1 MSANINKQLHN
12 TQGSDKESYVS
23 SLLSQMT
30 LQEKIGQMSQLN
42 NDSEKLETSIKK
54 GLVGSIINEVDVVVI
69 NKLQRIATQES
80 RLGIPLLIGRDVIH
94 GFNTIFPIPLG
105 QAASWSSEIVELCA
119 KIAAIESSNSGVN
132 WTFAPMIDISRDP
145 RWGRIAESLG
155 EDPYLCST
163 LGTAMV
169 KGFQGDNL
177 SDSTS
182 IAACAKHFAGY
193 GASESGRDY
202 NTTNIPENE
211 LRNVYLPPFKAV
223 ADAGIST
230 FMASFSDLNGI
241 PVTGN
246 KWLLNDILRTEW
258 QYSGPVVSDWESIPQ
273 LITHGFAV
281 DKESAAFEACNAG
294 VDMEMAS
301 DNYAEYLT
309 SLNLSNK
316 ISIEKIDTMVSRIL
330 KLKFDLGLF
339 ETPFTESTTSKEH
352 LNSFHLSLAKQ
363 AATKSCVLLKNNKK
377 TLPLS
382 KTTLDKLAVIGP
394 LADDGYEQL
403 GTWAFDAKA
412 KHSITCLSAIKDYV
426 EDSVDVK
433 FAIGM
438 ETSRSNN
445 DDGFDEAIHIANSAD
460 VAIMILGEEA
470 ILSGEAHCRS
480 KINLPGYQ
488 EQLIN
493 AVYETG
499 TPIVL
504 VVMAG
509 RPITLEKILP
519 KVDAILFA
527 WHPGTMGGP
536 AIADILFGKSC
547 PSGKLPV
554 TFPRTVGQIPLYYGQ
569 KNTGRPA
576 SEETFVDINNIK
588 VKAPQ
593 TSLGMTSTHLDTHY
607 SPLFPFGFGLSYTQF
622 EYKNIKVSKN
632 SVPMGESF
640 KVEATISNTGNFD
653 AEEIVQLYTRDLVG
667 SVTRPV
673 KELKGFKRI
682 FLPAGK
688 SETVTFKIHTNEL
701 AFYNRQMEFTTEP
714 GLFNVWIGGNSE
726 TTLKTEFEVVCQKHI
741 PKTNP
746 TNENEYTE

>member
-1 MSANINKQLHN
+1 MYQQLKC
-12 TQGSDKESYVS
+12 TQNSDKESQVS

-30 LQEKIGQMSQLN
+30 LKEKIGQMSQLN
-42 NDSEKLETSIKK
+42 NDSEKLHSSIKK
-54 GLVGSIINEVDVVVI
+54 GLVGSILNEVDLNTI
-69 NKLQRIATQES
+69 NELQRIATQET

-105 QAASWSSEIVELCA
+105 QAASWSSDMVEICA
-119 KIAAIESSNSGVN
+119 KIAAIESSNNGVN
-132 WTFAPMIDISRDP
+132 WTFAPMIDITRDP
-145 RWGRIAESLG
+145 RWGRVAESLG
-155 EDPYLCST
+155 EDPFLCST

-169 KGFQGDNL
+169 KGFQGDKL
-177 SDSTS
+177 SDTYS

-223 ADAGIST
+223 ADSGVST
-230 FMASFSDLNGI
+230 FMASFSDLNGV

-246 KWLLNDILRTEW
+246 TWLLNDILRTEW

-273 LITHGFAV
+273 LVTHGFAV
-281 DKESAAFEACNAG
+281 DEESAAFEACNAG

-301 DNYAEYLT
+301 DNYEEHLVT
-309 SLNLSNK
+309 LIQNNK
-316 ISIEKIDTMVSRIL
+316 ISIEHIDTMVSRIL

-339 ETPFTESTTSKEH
+339 ETPFTESTASIEH
-352 LNSFHLSLAKQ
+352 LNGFHLSVAKQ
-363 AATKSCVLLKNNKK
+363 AATKSCVLLKNNKQI
-377 TLPLS
+377 LPLS
-382 KTTLDKLAVIGP
+382 KKTIDKLAVIGP

-403 GTWAFDAKA
+403 GTWAFDGKA
-412 KHSITCLSAIKDYV
+412 NQSITCLSAIKDYA

-438 ETSRSNN
+438 ETSRSNHH
-445 DDGFDEAIHIANSAD
+445 DGFLEAIDIASAAD
-460 VAIMILGEEA
+460 VAVMILGEEA

-480 KINLPGYQ
+480 NINLPGCQ

-519 KVDAILFA
+519 KVDAVLFA
-527 WHPGTMGGP
+527 WHPGTMGGS
-536 AIADILFGKSC
+536 AIADILFGEDC
-547 PSGKLPV
+547 PSGKLPI
-554 TFPRTVGQIPLYYGQ
+554 TFPRTLGQIPLYYGQ

-576 SEETFVDINNIK
+576 SEATFVDINNIK

-607 SPLFPFGFGLSYTQF
+607 SALFPFGYGLSYAQF
-622 EYKNIKVSKN
+622 EYKNINVSHY

-640 KVEATISNTGNFD
+640 KVAATISNTGSVD
-653 AEEIVQLYTRDLVG
+653 ADEVVQLYIRDLFG

-673 KELKGFKRI
+673 KELKGFQRI
-682 FLPAGK
+682 HLQAGQSK
-688 SETVTFKIHTNEL
+688 TVVFNLHTDEL
-701 AFYNRQMEFTTEP
+701 AFYNRQMELKTEA
-714 GLFNVWIGGNSE
+714 GLFHAWIGGSSD
-726 TTLKTEFEVVCQKHI
+726 TDLKTEFEVI
-741 PKTNP
+741 LPS
-746 TNENEYTE
+746 E

>member
-1 MSANINKQLHN
+1 MPANMDQEPNNMQD
-12 TQGSDKESYVS
+12 SDKEFYVS
-23 SLLSQMT
+23 SLLFQMT

-42 NDSEKLETSIKK
+42 NDSEKLNTSIKN
-54 GLVGSIINEVDVVVI
+54 GLVGSILNEVDLDTI
-69 NKLQRIATQES
+69 NELQRIATQES

-105 QAASWSSEIVELCA
+105 QAASWSSETVELCA
-119 KIAAIESSNSGVN
+119 KISAIESSRSGVN

-163 LGTAMV
+163 LGIAMV
-169 KGFQGDNL
+169 KGFQGESL
-177 SDSTS
+177 SDRTS

-223 ADAGIST
+223 ADAGVST
-230 FMASFSDLNGI
+230 FMASFSDLNGV

-273 LITHGFAV
+273 LVTHGFAV
-281 DKESAAFEACNAG
+281 DEKSAALDACNAG

-301 DNYAEYLT
+301 DNYAEHLT
-309 SLNLSNK
+309 SLIQSNK
-316 ISIEKIDTMVSRIL
+316 IVIDKIDTMVTRIL
-330 KLKFDLGLF
+330 NLKFDLGLF
-339 ETPFTESTTSKEH
+339 ESPFTESTASTDS
-352 LNSFHLSLAKQ
+352 LDSLDSFHLSVAKQ
-363 AATKSCVLLKNNKK
+363 AAIKSCVLLKNNKQI
-377 TLPLS
+377 LPLS
-382 KTTLDKLAVIGP
+382 KTNINTLAVIGP

-403 GTWAFDAKA
+403 GTWAFDSNANQ
-412 KHSITCLSAIKDYV
+412 SVTCLDAIKDYV
-426 EDSVDVK
+426 KGSVDVT

-445 DDGFDEAIHIANSAD
+445 DDGFSEVIDIASSAD
-460 VAIMILGEEA
+460 LAVMILGEEA

-480 KINLPGYQ
+480 NINLPGYQ

-504 VVMAG
+504 VIMAG
-509 RPITLEKILP
+509 RPITLENILP

-536 AIADILFGKSC
+536 AITDILFGEDC

-554 TFPRTVGQIPLYYGQ
+554 TFPRNVGQIPLYYGQ

-576 SEETFVDINNIK
+576 SDETFVDINDIK
-588 VKAPQ
+588 VRAPQ
-593 TSLGMTSTHLDTHY
+593 TSLGMTSIHLDTHY

-622 EYKNIKVSKN
+622 KYKNIKVSN
-632 SVPMGESF
+632 YSVPMGESI
-640 KVEATISNTGNFD
+640 KIEATISNTGNFN
-653 AEEIVQLYTRDLVG
+653 AKEIVQLYIRDLVG

-673 KELKGFKRI
+673 KELKGFKHI
-682 FLPAGK
+682 FLLAGESK
-688 SETVTFKIHTNEL
+688 AVTFKIHTDEL
-701 AFYNRQMEFTTEP
+701 AFYNRQMKFTTEP
-714 GLFNVWIGGNSE
+714 GVFNVWIGGNSD
-726 TTLKTEFEVVCQKHI
+726 TNLKTEFEVV
-741 PKTNP
+741 
-746 TNENEYTE
+746 

>member
-1 MSANINKQLHN
+1 MPINIDQEPNNIQDA
-12 TQGSDKESYVS
+12 DKEFYVS
-23 SLLSQMT
+23 SLLFKMT

-42 NDSEKLETSIKK
+42 NDSEKLDTSIKN
-54 GLVGSIINEVDVVVI
+54 GLVGSILNEVDLDTI
-69 NKLQRIATQES
+69 NELQRIATQES
-80 RLGIPLLIGRDVIH
+80 RLGIPLLISRDVIH

-105 QAASWSSEIVELCA
+105 QAASWSPETVELCA
-119 KIAAIESSNSGVN
+119 KISAIESSRSGIN

-163 LGTAMV
+163 LGIAMV
-169 KGFQGDNL
+169 KGFQGESL

-223 ADAGIST
+223 ADAGVST
-230 FMASFSDLNGI
+230 FMASFSDLNGV

-273 LITHGFAV
+273 LVTHGFAV
-281 DKESAAFEACNAG
+281 DEKSAALEACNAG

-301 DNYAEYLT
+301 DNYAEHLI
-309 SLNLSNK
+309 SLIQSNK
-316 ISIEKIDTMVSRIL
+316 VSIDKIDTMVTRIL
-330 KLKFDLGLF
+330 NLKFDLGLF
-339 ETPFTESTTSKEH
+339 KTPFTESTASTAN
-352 LNSFHLSLAKQ
+352 LDSFHLSVAKQ
-363 AATKSCVLLKNNKK
+363 AATKSCVLLKNNKQI
-377 TLPLS
+377 LPLC
-382 KTTLDKLAVIGP
+382 KTKIKTLAVIGP

-403 GTWAFDAKA
+403 GTWAFDSNANQ
-412 KHSITCLSAIKDYV
+412 SVTCLDAIKDYV
-426 EDSVDVK
+426 KDSVDVT

-445 DDGFDEAIHIANSAD
+445 DDGFSEVIDIVSSAD
-460 VAIMILGEEA
+460 LAIMILGEEA

-480 KINLPGYQ
+480 NINLPGYQ
-488 EQLIN
+488 EQLID
-493 AVYETG
+493 AVHETG

-504 VVMAG
+504 VIMAG
-509 RPITLEKILP
+509 RPIILENILP

-536 AIADILFGKSC
+536 AITDILFGEDC

-576 SEETFVDINNIK
+576 SNDTFVDINDIK
-588 VKAPQ
+588 VRAPQ

-607 SPLFPFGFGLSYTQF
+607 SPLFPFGFGLSYTQL
-622 EYKNIKVSKN
+622 EYTNIKVSN
-632 SVPMGESF
+632 YSVPMGESF
-640 KVEATISNTGNFD
+640 TIEANISNTGNFN
-653 AEEIVQLYTRDLVG
+653 AKEIVQLYIRDLVG

-673 KELKGFKRI
+673 KELKGFKHI
-682 FLPAGK
+682 FLPAGDSK
-688 SETVTFKIHTNEL
+688 TVIFKIHTDEL
-701 AFYNRQMEFTTEP
+701 AFYNRQMKLTTEP
-714 GLFNVWIGGNSE
+714 GLFNVWIGGNSD
-726 TTLKTEFEVVCQKHI
+726 TNLKTEFEVVC
-741 PKTNP
+741 
-746 TNENEYTE
+746 

>member
-1 MSANINKQLHN
+1 MPTNMYQQLKC
-12 TQGSDKESYVS
+12 TQNSDKESQVS

-30 LQEKIGQMSQLN
+30 LKEKIGQMSQLN
-42 NDSEKLETSIKK
+42 NDSEKLHSSIKK
-54 GLVGSIINEVDVVVI
+54 GLVGSILNEVDLNTI
-69 NKLQRIATQES
+69 NELQRIATQET

-105 QAASWSSEIVELCA
+105 QAASWSSDMVEICA
-119 KIAAIESSNSGVN
+119 KIAAIESSNNGVN
-132 WTFAPMIDISRDP
+132 WTFAPMIDITRDP
-145 RWGRIAESLG
+145 RWGRVAESLG
-155 EDPYLCST
+155 EDPFLCST

-169 KGFQGDNL
+169 KGFQGDKL
-177 SDSTS
+177 SDTYS

-223 ADAGIST
+223 ADSGVST
-230 FMASFSDLNGI
+230 FMASFSDLNGV

-246 KWLLNDILRTEW
+246 TWLLNDILRTEW

-273 LITHGFAV
+273 LVTHGFAV
-281 DKESAAFEACNAG
+281 DEESAAFEACNAG

-301 DNYAEYLT
+301 DNYEEHLVT
-309 SLNLSNK
+309 LIQNNK
-316 ISIEKIDTMVSRIL
+316 ISIEHIDTMVSRIL

-339 ETPFTESTTSKEH
+339 ETPFTESTASIEH
-352 LNSFHLSLAKQ
+352 LNGFHLSVAKQ
-363 AATKSCVLLKNNKK
+363 AATKSCVLLKNNKQI
-377 TLPLS
+377 LPLS
-382 KTTLDKLAVIGP
+382 KKTIDKLAVIGP

-403 GTWAFDAKA
+403 GTWAFDGKA
-412 KHSITCLSAIKDYV
+412 NQSITCLSAIKDYA

-438 ETSRSNN
+438 ETSRSNHH
-445 DDGFDEAIHIANSAD
+445 DGFLEAIDIASAAD
-460 VAIMILGEEA
+460 VAVMILGEEA

-480 KINLPGYQ
+480 NINLPGCQ

-519 KVDAILFA
+519 KVDAVLFA
-527 WHPGTMGGP
+527 WHPGTMGGS
-536 AIADILFGKSC
+536 AIADILFGEDC
-547 PSGKLPV
+547 PSGKLPI
-554 TFPRTVGQIPLYYGQ
+554 TFPRTLGQIPLYYGQ

-576 SEETFVDINNIK
+576 SEATFVDINNIK

-607 SPLFPFGFGLSYTQF
+607 SALFPFGYGLSYAQF
-622 EYKNIKVSKN
+622 EYKNINVSHY

-640 KVEATISNTGNFD
+640 KVAATISNTGSVD
-653 AEEIVQLYTRDLVG
+653 ADEVVQLYIRDLVG

-682 FLPAGK
+682 FLAAGQSK
-688 SETVTFKIHTNEL
+688 TVIFKIHTNEL
-701 AFYNRQMEFTTEP
+701 AFYNRQMEFKTEA
-714 GLFNVWIGGNSE
+714 GLFHAWIGGSSD
-726 TTLKTEFEVVCQKHI
+726 TDLKTEFEVI
-741 PKTNP
+741 LPS
-746 TNENEYTE
+746 E

>member
-1 MSANINKQLHN
+1 MPANNHQQLN
-12 TQGSDKESYVS
+12 MTQRSGKESQVY
-23 SLLSQMT
+23 SLLSKMT

-42 NDSEKLETSIKK
+42 RDSEKLHTAIKG
-54 GLVGSIINEVDVVVI
+54 GLVGSILNEVDLDII
-69 NKLQRIATQES
+69 NELQRIATQET

-105 QAASWSSEIVELCA
+105 QAASWSSDMVEICA

-145 RWGRIAESLG
+145 RWGRVAESLG
-155 EDPYLCST
+155 EDPFLCST
-163 LGTAMV
+163 LGIAMV
-169 KGFQGDNL
+169 KGFQGDKL
-177 SDSTS
+177 SDTYS

-223 ADAGIST
+223 VDAGVST
-230 FMASFSDLNGI
+230 FMASFSDLNGV

-258 QYSGPVVSDWESIPQ
+258 QYPGPVVSDWESIPQ
-273 LITHGFAV
+273 LVTHGFAENE
-281 DKESAAFEACNAG
+281 ESAAFEACSAG

-301 DNYAEYLT
+301 DNYAEHLIALIQK
-309 SLNLSNK
+309 SK
-316 ISIEKIDTMVSRIL
+316 ISIKQIDTMVSRIL

-339 ETPFTESTTSKEH
+339 ETPFTESTASIEH
-352 LNSFHLSLAKQ
+352 LNGFHLSIAKQ
-363 AATKSCVLLKNNKK
+363 AATKSCVLLKNNKQI
-377 TLPLS
+377 LPLS
-382 KTTLDKLAVIGP
+382 KTKTNTLAVIGP

-403 GTWAFDAKA
+403 GTWAFDGKA
-412 KHSITCLSAIKDYV
+412 NHSKTCLSAIKNYV

-433 FAIGM
+433 FAIGI

-445 DDGFDEAIHIANSAD
+445 HDGFIEAIDIASSAD
-460 VAIMILGEEA
+460 VAVMILGEEA

-480 KINLPGYQ
+480 NIDLPGCQ

-493 AVYETG
+493 AIYETG

-504 VVMAG
+504 VIMAG

-519 KVDAILFA
+519 KVDAVLFA

-536 AIADILFGKSC
+536 AITDILFGEDC
-547 PSGKLPV
+547 PSGKLPI
-554 TFPRTVGQIPLYYGQ
+554 TFPRTIGQIPLYYGQ

-576 SEETFVDINNIK
+576 SEATFVGINDIK
-588 VKAPQ
+588 VRAPQ

-607 SPLFPFGFGLSYTQF
+607 SALFPFGFGLSYTQF
-622 EYKNIKVSKN
+622 EYKNIRVSKY
-632 SVPMGESF
+632 SVAMGESF
-640 KVEATISNTGNFD
+640 KIAATISNTGNVD
-653 AEEIVQLYTRDLVG
+653 ADEIVQLYIRDLVG

-682 FLPAGK
+682 FLPAGE
-688 SETVTFKIHTNEL
+688 SETVVFKMHTDEL
-701 AFYNRQMEFTTEP
+701 AFYNRQMDFKTEP
-714 GLFNVWIGGNSE
+714 GLFNVWIGGDSD
-726 TTLKTEFEVVCQKHI
+726 TQLKTEFEVVCKESDSQI
-741 PKTNP
+741 
-746 TNENEYTE
+746 